1 MTPSAGET
9 WLADSPDEIR
19 RLVVV
24 ISDSRLHTLAGRAIV
39 APVVVSPRA
48 PAPPWYVSLGNDE
61 SIAVHLLAG
70 IDVDRLLERTSI
82 VSYEVLRSARQVV
95 AALAT

>member
-9 WLADSPDEIR
+9 WLADSGDEIR

-24 ISDSRLHTLAGRAIV
+24 LSDDRLHTLAGRAIV
-39 APVVVSPRA
+39 APVVAPPRA
-48 PAPPWYVSLGNDE
+48 PTPPWYVPLGDDE
-61 SIAVHLLAG
+61 SVAVHLLAS

-82 VSYEVLRSARQVV
+82 VSYDVLRRARQVV